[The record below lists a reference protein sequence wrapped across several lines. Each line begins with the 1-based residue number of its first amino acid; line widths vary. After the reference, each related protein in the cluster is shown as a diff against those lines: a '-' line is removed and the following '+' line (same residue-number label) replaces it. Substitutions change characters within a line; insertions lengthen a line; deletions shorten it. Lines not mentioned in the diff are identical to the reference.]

1 MILELTNDE
10 IDWVK
15 YSLIRASAEQ
25 DKEMTLK
32 EERLLLRIVRK
43 IERQEK
49 QRGEGVIPLEIVS
62 PENLKKILIK

>member
-1 MILELTNDE
+1 MRVELTSDE
-10 IDWVK
+10 VGWVK
-15 YSLIRASAEQ
+15 YSLIRQADLAATLHGR

-49 QRGEGVIPLEIVS
+49 QRGEG
-62 PENLKKILIK
+62 